1 MDRRAMT
8 KARAKEYQDACTK
21 ARVLYIHAG
30 GGSFA
35 GLFDIIQKMDTGT
48 LNKDKIYRLLTL
60 NGRTVN
66 SLCQKDELVRA
77 WSQS

>member
-1 MDRRAMT
+1 MT
-8 KARAKEYQDACTK
+8 EARAKEYQDACTA
-21 ARVLYIHAG
+21 ARVLYIRAG

-35 GLFDIIQKMDTGT
+35 KLFDIIENMDTGT
-48 LNKDKIYRLLTL
+48 LNKGKIYRLLTL

-66 SLCQKDELVRA
+66 SLCQNDELVRA

>member
-1 MDRRAMT
+1 MT
-8 KARAKEYQDACTK
+8 EARAKEYQDACTE
-21 ARVLYIHAG
+21 ARVLYIREG

-35 GLFDIIQKMDTGT
+35 KLFDIIQNMDTGT
-48 LNKDKIYRLLTL
+48 LNKGKIYRLLTL

-66 SLCQKDELVRA
+66 ALCQRDELVKA

>member
-1 MDRRAMT
+1 MT
-8 KARAKEYQDACTK
+8 KRRAKEYENACTK
-21 ARVLYIHAG
+21 ARVLYIRAG

-35 GLFDIIQKMDTGT
+35 KLFDIIQNMDTGT
-48 LNKDKIYRLLTL
+48 LNKGKIYRLLTL

-66 SLCQKDELVRA
+66 ALCQRDELVRA

>member
-1 MDRRAMT
+1 MT
-8 KARAKEYQDACTK
+8 EARAKEYEKACTK
-21 ARVLYIHAG
+21 ARVLYIREG

-35 GLFDIIQKMDTGT
+35 KLFDIIQTMDTGT
-48 LNKDKIYRLLTL
+48 LNKGKIYRILTL